1 LIARHLPSR
10 RRLDA
15 FDWRGPPELIE
26 HVSISE
32 DERLLIAAFAL
43 QRFKTARAEMDR
55 TQPSALRL
63 EQIL

>member
-1 LIARHLPSR
+1 LTAHHSSSR

-43 QRFKTARAEMDR
+43 QRFKTASPDMDR

-63 EQIL
+63 EKMR